1 MYKTF
6 THNDLIRFLYGEM
19 DNNEALMLKKTL
31 RFDDDLNAS
40 YIDFKK
46 TINSIDSLVYNTNS
60 SELTIAKI
68 KSFAR
73 GYSSTS
79 SKVINTIDLILN

>member
-1 MYKTF
+1 
-6 THNDLIRFLYGEM
+6 M
-19 DNNEALMLKKTL
+19 DNNEAIMLKKTL
-31 RFDDDLNAS
+31 RFDYDLNTS
-40 YIDFKK
+40 YINLKK
-46 TINSIDSLVYNTNS
+46 TVNSIDSLVYKTNS
-60 SELTIAKI
+60 SEFTIAKI

>member
-1 MYKTF
+1 
-6 THNDLIRFLYGEM
+6 M
-19 DNNEALMLKKTL
+19 DNNEAIMLKKTL

-40 YIDFKK
+40 YINLKK
-46 TINSIDSLVYNTNS
+46 TINSIDSLVYKTNS
-60 SELTIAKI
+60 SEFTIAKI

>member
-6 THNDLIRFLYGEM
+6 THNDLVRYLYGEM
-19 DNNEALMLKKTL
+19 DDNEAIMLKKTL

-40 YIDFKK
+40 YINLKK
-46 TINSIDSLVYNTNS
+46 TINSIDSLVYKTNS
-60 SELTIAKI
+60 SEFTIAKI

-73 GYSSTS
+73 GYYSTS

>member
-6 THNDLIRFLYGEM
+6 THNDLVRYLYGEM
-19 DNNEALMLKKTL
+19 DNNEAIMLKKTL
-31 RFDDDLNAS
+31 CFDDDLNAS
-40 YIDFKK
+40 YINLNK
-46 TINSIDSLVYNTNS
+46 TINSIDSLVYKTNS

-73 GYSSTS
+73 GYTSNS
-79 SKVINTIDLILN
+79 SKIINTIDLILN

>member
-6 THNDLIRFLYGEM
+6 THNDLVRYLYGEM
-19 DNNEALMLKKTL
+19 DNNEAIMLKKTL

-40 YIDFKK
+40 YINLKK
-46 TINSIDSLVYNTNS
+46 TINSIDSLVYKTNS
-60 SELTIAKI
+60 SEFTIAKI

-73 GYSSTS
+73 GYTSTS

>member
-1 MYKTF
+1 
-6 THNDLIRFLYGEM
+6 M
-19 DNNEALMLKKTL
+19 DDNEAIMLKKTL

-40 YIDFKK
+40 YINLKK
-46 TINSIDSLVYNTNS
+46 TINSIDSLVYKTNS
-60 SELTIAKI
+60 SEFTIAKI

>member
-1 MYKTF
+1 MYINF
-6 THNDLIRFLYGEM
+6 THNDLVRYLYGEM
-19 DNNEALMLKKTL
+19 DNNEAIMLKKTL

-40 YIDFKK
+40 YINLKK
-46 TINSIDSLVYNTNS
+46 TINSIDSLVYKTNS
-60 SELTIAKI
+60 SEFTIAKI

>member
-6 THNDLIRFLYGEM
+6 THNDLVRYLYGEM
-19 DNNEALMLKKTL
+19 DNNEAIMLKKTL
-31 RFDDDLNAS
+31 RFDNDLNAS
-40 YIDFKK
+40 YINLKK
-46 TINSIDSLVYNTNS
+46 TINSIDSLVYKTNS
-60 SELTIAKI
+60 SEFTIAKI

-73 GYSSTS
+73 GYTSTS

>member
-6 THNDLIRFLYGEM
+6 THNDLVRYLYGEM
-19 DNNEALMLKKTL
+19 DNNEAIMLKKTL

-40 YIDFKK
+40 YINLKK
-46 TINSIDSLVYNTNS
+46 TINSIDSLVYKTNS
-60 SELTIAKI
+60 SEFTIAKI

-73 GYSSTS
+73 GYTSIS

>member
-6 THNDLIRFLYGEM
+6 THNDLVRYLYGEM
-19 DNNEALMLKKTL
+19 DNNEAIMLKKKL

-40 YIDFKK
+40 YINLKK
-46 TINSIDSLVYNTNS
+46 TINSIDSLVYKTNS
-60 SELTIAKI
+60 SEFTIAKI

>member
-1 MYKTF
+1 MYITF
-6 THNDLIRFLYGEM
+6 THNDLVRYLYGEM
-19 DNNEALMLKKTL
+19 DNNEAIMLKKTL

-40 YIDFKK
+40 YINLKK
-46 TINSIDSLVYNTNS
+46 TINSIDSLVYKTNS
-60 SELTIAKI
+60 SEFTIAKI

>member
-1 MYKTF
+1 
-6 THNDLIRFLYGEM
+6 M
-19 DNNEALMLKKTL
+19 DNNEAIMLKKTL

-40 YIDFKK
+40 YINLKK
-46 TINSIDSLVYNTNS
+46 TINSIDSLVYKTNS
-60 SELTIAKI
+60 SEFTIAKI

-73 GYSSTS
+73 GYTSTS

>member
-6 THNDLIRFLYGEM
+6 THNDLVRYLYGEM
-19 DNNEALMLKKTL
+19 DNNEAIMLKKTL

-40 YIDFKK
+40 YINLKK
-46 TINSIDSLVYNTNS
+46 TINSIYSLVYKTNS
-60 SELTIAKI
+60 SEFTIAKI

>member
-6 THNDLIRFLYGEM
+6 THNDLVRYLYGEM
-19 DNNEALMLKKTL
+19 DDNEAIMLKKTL

-40 YIDFKK
+40 YINLKK
-46 TINSIDSLVYNTNS
+46 TINSIDSLVYKTNS
-60 SELTIAKI
+60 SEFTIAKI

>member
-6 THNDLIRFLYGEM
+6 THNDLVRYLYGEM
-19 DNNEALMLKKTL
+19 DDNEAIMLKKTL

-40 YIDFKK
+40 YINLKK
-46 TINSIDSLVYNTNS
+46 TINSIDSLVYKTNS
-60 SELTIAKI
+60 SEFTIAKI

-79 SKVINTIDLILN
+79 SKVINTINLILN

>member
-6 THNDLIRFLYGEM
+6 THNDLVRYLYGEM
-19 DNNEALMLKKTL
+19 DNNEAIMLKKTL

-40 YIDFKK
+40 YINLKK
-46 TINSIDSLVYNTNS
+46 TINSIDSLVYKTNS
-60 SELTIAKI
+60 SEFTIAKI

>member
-6 THNDLIRFLYGEM
+6 THNDLVRYLYGEM
-19 DNNEALMLKKTL
+19 DNNEAIMLKKTL
-31 RFDDDLNAS
+31 RFDNDLNAS
-40 YIDFKK
+40 YINLKK
-46 TINSIDSLVYNTNS
+46 TINSIDSLVYKTNS
-60 SELTIAKI
+60 SEFTIAKI